1 MKRISLLLQ
10 AIKILFTPKKMKV
23 RFLFSEAK
31 KYFTKTAQYRFI
43 NCEQRQLW
51 ANLKAESF
59 INSCLK
65 ADNLNYCY
73 ARVLKTIKG

>member
-10 AIKILFTPKKMKV
+10 AIKILLTPKKIKV

-43 NCEQRQLW
+43 NCEQRKLW
-51 ANLKAESF
+51 ATLKAESF
-59 INSCLK
+59 IT
-65 ADNLNYCY
+65 YCIKTNQINTRY
-73 ARVLKTIKG
+73 AMVLAQTK